1 MVEGRYKYKVQGMSD
16 FPWDM
21 LRHDRVWPL
30 STPEPHRMDSNEVWR
45 KVRTVEVAGH
55 GCTPDRW
62 LSFGWSVVDAAT
74 VINRGGQG

>member
-1 MVEGRYKYKVQGMSD
+1 MAERQYKYKVQGISD

-21 LRHDRVWPL
+21 LRYDRVWPL
-30 STPEPHRMDSNEVWR
+30 STPEPHRMDSKEAWR

-62 LSFGWSVVDAAT
+62 LSFGWSVVDADDA
-74 VINRGGQG
+74 VWGVA